1 MKRHHPQRLIV
12 PFPVVDT
19 TPEIV
24 GAQTAIEVLEALR
37 DRTIAEEW
45 VNRAGKHFVLFGI
58 KLCIQVL
65 RKQDINEIT

>member
-1 MKRHHPQRLIV
+1 MKQHHRQKLIL
-12 PFPVVDT
+12 PFPVVET
-19 TPEIV
+19 AEII

-37 DRTIAEEW
+37 DRTMAEEW

-65 RKQDINEIT
+65 RKRDINEIT